1 MHVAPTDFTHWN
13 EIFRRNEIPLTLGT
27 VDTPGEGARL
37 TLLGAE
43 HGEKERVPTLL
54 VRPVVVEDPRHYY
67 PSEHSDF
74 VLAPRVTPQVA
85 ESFREKGVMFL
96 DERGN
101 CFVSRPGIL
110 IDVRGRTTTLAADGP
125 GHPGL
130 VGARPRKRTA
140 SLFTPRRAQ
149 VAAVLLARPEIA
161 ASPIRYVAQEAGV
174 STGTA
179 MQTLDLLAQ
188 SGYLSSNQLSGG
200 YRLERGDE
208 LLSAWAQ
215 SFATGLGAEL
225 EVFRGTGDLK
235 RLAHLYPLGWV
246 SGEQALSHLVM
257 GGETAHIYLDDP
269 AVLSEVL
276 REGRFRRAENGEIHI
291 CTAFWPTEGGRES
304 GLRPP
309 ERVLSPPRP
318 LAGWPVAPLPIV
330 YADLVSTGE
339 PRLMEVAEQ
348 VRSEFKF

>member
-1 MHVAPTDFTHWN
+1 MVPTDFTHWN
-13 EIFRRNEIPLTLGT
+13 EVLRRNEIPLTLGT
-27 VDTPGEGARL
+27 VDTPGEGAQL
-37 TLLGAE
+37 MLIGAAY
-43 HGEKERVPTLL
+43 GEKGREPTLL
-54 VRPVVVEDPRHYY
+54 VRPVVVEDPRHFY

-74 VLAPRVTPQVA
+74 VLAPRVTPRVA
-85 ESFREKGVMFL
+85 EFFRENGVMFL

-101 CFVSRPGIL
+101 CFVSRPGIF
-110 IDVRGRTTTLAADGP
+110 IDVRGRTTASAAGGP
-125 GHPGL
+125 GHPGF
-130 VGARPRKRTA
+130 VDARPRKRTA

-161 ASPIRYVAQEAGV
+161 ALPIRYVAQQAGV

-179 MQTLDLLAQ
+179 MQTLELLAR
-188 SGYLSSNQLSGG
+188 SGYLSSNQVNGG

-225 EVFRGTGDLK
+225 EIFRGTGDLK
-235 RLAHLYPLGWV
+235 RLAHLHPLGWV
-246 SGEQALSHLVM
+246 SGEQALSHLVV

-269 AVLSEVL
+269 AALSEVL
-276 REGRFRRAENGEIHI
+276 RQGRFRRAEKGEIHI
-291 CTAFWPTEGGRES
+291 CTAFWSTDGGRES
-304 GLRPP
+304 DLRPP
-309 ERVLSPPRP
+309 ERVLSPSSP

-348 VRSEFKF
+348 VRSRFKF